1 MEDPT
6 DFDYFTN
13 KRNDRVY
20 LSSSLKTKQFLPDTE
35 TGEVKEI
42 ERPFRIVS
50 KVIDSEEDFKF
61 IKDGKQVSLR
71 LTPGGRQEIVAKF
84 FEDNRGVFV
93 LQIQKYTS
101 ETGMPHN
108 VHFAFVNEEISILY
122 NFLRNIAILPL
133 EGSQSKKLDDSF
145 VENLVLEKDQVQSLI
160 ENNTE
165 FFNEILNSNVSKEDI
180 SQLAYRKEQL
190 EKFEKL
196 LTVPDFFS
204 QEKAKLKSRG
214 DEAVWQ
220 NFFEQ
225 NTWIFGYGLNY
236 VFNSPLEGEKLEQV
250 VNGST
255 VFDSGKRVDGL
266 LKTRGLISSLCFAEI
281 KTHNTPILSQTK
293 DPYRSESW
301 SASQEL
307 TGGIAQVHRTVQRSI
322 EGIKTKTQIK
332 EDNGNLTGEEV
343 FLYQPRS
350 FLVIGSHDE
359 FRGDFGVNEDKY
371 SSFELFRRSL
381 SNPEIITFD
390 ELLERAKNIVES

>member
-6 DFDYFTN
+6 DFEYFTN
-13 KRNDRVY
+13 KRNDRIY
-20 LSSSLKTKQFLPDTE
+20 LSSSLKTKQFLQNTE
-35 TGEVKEI
+35 SGEVKEI

-50 KVIDSEEDFKF
+50 KVIDSKEDFKF

-71 LTPGGRQEIVAKF
+71 ITPGERQEIVAKF

-93 LQIQKYTS
+93 LQIQKYTK
-101 ETGMPHN
+101 ETRIPHN

-133 EGSQSKKLDDSF
+133 ENNQSKKLDDAF
-145 VENLVLEKDQVQSLI
+145 VENLVLDKHQVQRLI
-160 ENNTE
+160 MNNPE
-165 FFNEILNSNVSKEDI
+165 LFKEILNSNISKEDI
-180 SQLAYRKEQL
+180 GQLAYRKEQL

-196 LTVPDFFS
+196 LNDPDFFC
-204 QEKAKLKSRG
+204 QEKLELNHRT

-220 NFFEQ
+220 TFFEK

-250 VNGST
+250 VKGST

-266 LKTRGLISSLCFAEI
+266 LKTRGLISSFCFAEI
-281 KTHNTPILSQTK
+281 KTHKTSILTPTK
-293 DPYRSESW
+293 HPYRSESW

-332 EDNGNLTGEEV
+332 DENGNLTGEEV

-359 FRGDFGVNEDKY
+359 FRGEFGVNEDKY

-381 SNPEIITFD
+381 NNPEIITFD